1 MGDLANL
8 GERLNRR
15 LGRWP
20 FHTRVKGL
28 LFFAVLTA
36 LLCQFLILRQFGAAE
51 MQREA
56 EREAERSFE
65 HAQRGMSISL
75 RAVEDLAR
83 DMGIRPALFAAV
95 RSGDGR
101 WLTRNLLTLP
111 WRVEPTVILVRSS
124 YADLTWSHGPLS
136 KEALENPTQLPGVES
151 ALAGSHASGFF
162 RLNGRLAAVSA
173 APIRPPSSD
182 ILPAGAIFVA
192 RYVDQEMLDAVVQ
205 VTGFSMAL
213 LSGGHFVASG
223 PQSDALTPSQLELWR
238 DRQGVAKLPGG
249 PPGSHVA
256 FGPLFDSEGN
266 RVATLAVLRPS
277 SGFALIS
284 AFGRLITIASL
295 TLSVLLAALI
305 GIRIGAMVN
314 RPLMASA
321 EIARSVA
328 AGNLSARM
336 ETNGTGDAFDVF
348 AQSFNAM
355 ADELAAAF
363 STLEDQKAEIAAQLD
378 TFQALNEE
386 MADYSVEV
394 QTLSEQLQ
402 WQNSQ
407 LETLNKRLQQMAHTD
422 GLTGLINH
430 RSFHDKLAEA
440 FAMATRHGMPLSLV
454 MIDVDHFKQFNDR
467 HGHPGGD
474 EALREVAA
482 LLQSLAR
489 ETDSCA
495 RYGGEEFAVILPHT
509 DARGAVAFAERA
521 RQAAHKLVLFGTP
534 ITISLGVASLGPG
547 IKTPGDL
554 VAEADAALYNAK
566 RSGRDRVC
574 LATADDRLSA

>member
-1 MGDLANL
+1 M
-8 GERLNRR
+8 R
-15 LGRWP
+15 
-20 FHTRVKGL
+20 GL
-28 LFFAVLTA
+28 LFFAVLAA
-36 LLCQFLILRQFGAAE
+36 LICQFLVLRQFGAAQ

-56 EREAERSFE
+56 KLEAEHSFRQ
-65 HAQRGMSISL
+65 AQRGMSISL
-75 RAVEDLAR
+75 RAVEDLAL
-83 DMGIRPALFAAV
+83 DAAIRPSLFAAV
-95 RSGDGR
+95 RAGDGD
-101 WLTRNLLTLP
+101 WLTKNLLTLP
-111 WRVEPTVILVRSS
+111 WRVEPTVMLVHSPS
-124 YADLTWSHGPLS
+124 AGMTWSHGPLS
-136 KEALENPTQLPGVES
+136 EEALRNPLRLPGVER
-151 ALAGSHASGFF
+151 ALEGAHSSGFF

-173 APIRPPSSD
+173 APIRPASQD
-182 ILPAGAIFVA
+182 LPAVGVIFIA
-192 RYVDQEMLDAVVQ
+192 RYVDQEMLEVVSD
-205 VTGFSMAL
+205 VTGYSMAL
-213 LSGGHFVASG
+213 LSGGHYVASG
-223 PQSDALTPSQLELWR
+223 PQSDKLKPSQLELWR
-238 DRQGVAKLPGG
+238 DRQGVENCSQCPA
-249 PPGSHVA
+249 GSYVA
-256 FGPLFDSEGN
+256 FGPILDSEGN
-266 RVATLAVLRPS
+266 RVGTLAVLRLS
-277 SGFALIS
+277 SGFALFS
-284 AFGRLITIASL
+284 AFGRLVTVASL
-295 TLSVLLAALI
+295 FLSVLLAAVI

-321 EIARSVA
+321 DTARSVA
-328 AGNLSARM
+328 EGNLSARM

-355 ADELAAAF
+355 ADELSAAF
-363 STLEDQKAEIAAQLD
+363 TELEDQKAEISAQLD

-407 LETLNKRLQQMAHTD
+407 LETLNERLRQMAHTD

-440 FAMATRHGMPLSLV
+440 FGIATRHGTPLSLV

-482 LLQSLAR
+482 LLKRLAR
-489 ETDSCA
+489 ETDTCA

-509 DARGAVAFAERA
+509 DIQGAVAFAERA
-521 RQAAHKLVLFGTP
+521 REAAHKLKLFGTP

-554 VAEADAALYNAK
+554 VAQADAALYDAK

-574 LATADDRLSA
+574 LATTHDRLSA